1 VSDMNGLKECFPVT
15 SIPGGHWEA
24 LVGLWGGHSKEEH
37 LRNKH
42 KRMRKSFAHQK
53 LLDCVTIQMQAISQ
67 MRVRGVL

>member
-1 VSDMNGLKECFPVT
+1 MSDMNGLKECFPVT
-15 SIPGGHWEA
+15 LDSRRSLGGF
-24 LVGLWGGHSKEEH
+24 GGTWGGHSKEEH